1 MENKILN
8 DLDTFFLGKRIDYYK
23 SIESTHKLAKN
34 MKDEDIDDGMIILA
48 ENQES
53 VRPST
58 GTTVG
63 CVSLCAYETPRE
75 YGQGNSC
82 PCRRGFPEW

>member
-8 DLDTFFLGKRIDYYK
+8 NLDTFFLGKRIDYYK

-48 ENQES
+48 ENQTS
-53 VRPST
+53 GIRDT
-58 GTTVG
+58 
-63 CVSLCAYETPRE
+63 
-75 YGQGNSC
+75 
-82 PCRRGFPEW
+82 